1 MSVPDLFVG
10 GTMMVFAMVTVI
22 LRLHS
27 RGYVQASAWQ
37 KGTISVGFLSLAALG
52 ALIFLK
58 GTTGYEAPNVRT
70 ALYTLWGIG
79 AVVWAVAS
87 RRSRSSDKET

>member
-1 MSVPDLFVG
+1 MSLSDLFFG

-22 LRLHS
+22 LRRHLP
-27 RGYVQASAWQ
+27 GYLQAPAWQ
-37 KGTISVGFLSLAALG
+37 RGTISVGFLSLAALG

-58 GTTGYEAPNVRT
+58 GMTGYEAPNART

-87 RRSRSSDKET
+87 RRSRSSDKEM